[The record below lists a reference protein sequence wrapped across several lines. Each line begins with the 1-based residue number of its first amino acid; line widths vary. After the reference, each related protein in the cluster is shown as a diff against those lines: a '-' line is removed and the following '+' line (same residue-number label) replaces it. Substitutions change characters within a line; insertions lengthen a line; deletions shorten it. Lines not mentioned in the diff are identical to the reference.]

1 MNSIFHKSPA
11 LAMKISK
18 DSLASKKS
26 YKGRRLYY
34 IYIYIYII
42 IRYLA
47 VVKELP

>member
-18 DSLASKKS
+18 DSLVSKKS

-34 IYIYIYII
+34 IYIYNNNNKISGCG
-42 IRYLA
+42 
-47 VVKELP
+47 